1 MKTKTDYLIRELK
14 GDTLT
19 PIAILQKIS
28 GRKKFLLESSHKYSE
43 SGRFSFIG
51 SDPLLEFFSNGDSCE
66 IVKQTGE
73 RRKVKGNP
81 LEVLKSI
88 LPIRNSEQLSIP
100 FLSGAIGYIGY
111 DVIRQF
117 EQIGAPLPDELQMP
131 DTHLMIY
138 EEIIVFDHLEE
149 KVFIVAAA
157 DENQENDARL
167 EARVQKRI
175 EELKRPLAH
184 QELDDVSFAK
194 FEPET
199 SKLEFMKNVEKAKEH
214 IVSGDIFQVVLSQRM
229 KSAYSGSPLS
239 LYRKHRANNPTPYMF
254 YIDFEEYT
262 VIGSS
267 PESLVKTRGKTV
279 IANPIAGTRK
289 RGKTSEED
297 HELENELQNDE
308 KELAEHKMLVDLGRN
323 DLGRVCQFGSV
334 KVEKYKAVEKF
345 RHVMHLVSEISGV
358 LAEGQTSLD
367 ALAAC
372 IPAGTVS
379 GAPKIRAMEIINQLE
394 KTKRG
399 LYSGAI
405 GYLSANGNMD
415 FALAIRTMILKQGTA
430 YIQAGAGI
438 VYDSEPEMEY
448 EETINKLRSFLEGG
462 Q

>member
-28 GRKKFLLESSHKYSE
+28 GEKKFLLESSHKYSE

-51 SDPLLEFFSNGDSCE
+51 SNPAKEFFSNGDSCE
-66 IVKQTGE
+66 IVTRSGE
-73 RRKVKGNP
+73 RTKVKGNP
-81 LEVLKSI
+81 LEI
-88 LPIRNSEQLSIP
+88 LQSLLSFRNLDELPIP
-100 FLSGAIGYIGY
+100 FLSGAVGYIGY

-117 EQIGAPLPDELQMP
+117 EQIGELLPDELNMP

-138 EEIIVFDHLEE
+138 EEVIVFDHLEE
-149 KVFIVAAA
+149 KVFIVAAS
-157 DENQENDARL
+157 ENDESESRL
-167 EARVQKRI
+167 EAKVQKRLD
-175 EELKRPLAH
+175 ELKQPLQH
-184 QELDDVSFAK
+184 CELEDVSFAE

-199 SKLEFMKNVEKAKEH
+199 TKEEFMNDVVKAKEH
-214 IVSGDIFQVVLSQRM
+214 IVAGDIFQVVLSQRM
-229 KSAYSGSPLS
+229 KSAFSGSPLS

-254 YIDFEEYT
+254 YIDFKEYT

-279 IANPIAGTRK
+279 IANPIAGTRR
-289 RGKTSEED
+289 RGKTCEED
-297 HELENELQNDE
+297 GFLENELQNDE

-323 DLGRVCQFGSV
+323 DLGRVCQFGTV
-334 KVEKYKAVEKF
+334 AVEKYKTIEKF
-345 RHVMHLVSEISGV
+345 RHVMHLVSEISGT
-358 LAEGQTSLD
+358 LSDGKTALD

-379 GAPKIRAMEIINQLE
+379 GAPKIRAMEIINHLE
-394 KTKRG
+394 KKKRG

-405 GYLSANGNMD
+405 GYLSSNGNMD

-438 VYDSEPEMEY
+438 VYDSNPEMEY
-448 EETINKLRSFLEGG
+448 EETINKMRSFLEGG
-462 Q
+462 K